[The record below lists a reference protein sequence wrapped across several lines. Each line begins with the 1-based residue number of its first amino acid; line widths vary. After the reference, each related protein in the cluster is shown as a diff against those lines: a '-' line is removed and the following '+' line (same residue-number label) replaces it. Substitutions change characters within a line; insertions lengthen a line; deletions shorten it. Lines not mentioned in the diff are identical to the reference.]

1 MISFFNEILKNNN
14 LKEHDG
20 RPLWKYN
27 LSENE
32 FYNLKKH
39 LSTLTKY
46 SYNDNRDITLY
57 FAEWW
62 KNEYNGGVPSIKSV
76 YENIKNCK
84 ITEDHFY
91 ELARKGAI
99 SLGIKWIKRENRLY
113 FRTLL
118 LQGGLPIHHL
128 LNPDNFNS
136 YTRFLKKI
144 LELRPSSIDEFAY
157 ENDITSILPNSSRN
171 DEIYE
176 CCLQIVE
183 AVWNGNEE
191 YSAIFNSRGGSN
203 IYNVL
208 KKHKETIENKITRN
222 TQYKAY
228 WILDKKADKN
238 TIRLTFN
245 FPNVTDADDLSK
257 ILEVRNEELKSEYN
271 LVVNEK
277 LLCRFRKNTQGN
289 YKVFWKN
296 NNSIEWDGKEM
307 KPDIYL
313 SSFEG
318 NKQQFLIRLV
328 DYPNL
333 NIPTLW
339 VNRSENEWILQKG
352 NHCSQD
358 EGFLL
363 FPDNWKVQN
372 GESNTKCRIG
382 EKELNWFKFC
392 GEIKL
397 FSNENEHV
405 TFRTKKTSFDW
416 FLQES
421 KPLYIISANMPI
433 ASHLPRI
440 FIYDLKGEQVKKK
453 EILWRLKGDIVWNN
467 WGRSLPVGCIEY
479 KINALD
485 TEEID
490 IFYNIGDL
498 VLDFES
504 NNPFE
509 ARIKIEQSEDLIIKI
524 KENYEEYDVREFN
537 QTISIKL
544 NDISKLPK
552 TIKARIT
559 KNSINRDL
567 HIEMV
572 PPFHGV
578 SVLDQEGKKL
588 QDEFS
593 LLFGHLAGYR
603 IYTPINYHNYYIKLF
618 NTNRPHIKIR
628 KKIPNGIT
636 PLREYEEVASQLF
649 RLTDAMDKETSVTME
664 LIDEND
670 TPLNKYYLKNYN
682 CTLHYYFD
690 DENLIIEF
698 LENNTEYLKPIA
710 IPLDCKLDEI
720 TPKDLVVNGEKY
732 TINEENL
739 KKFIVVSEY
748 DKENNNV
755 LLPAFVSSDKNNI
768 PSTKIDRQERI
779 KGNKIELESQ
789 NYNEPAWQ
797 KVKKYYDICIE
808 YDLPFSTFDHLR
820 ASCYTP
826 ELSVKMF
833 CFLSMNND
841 ENFIDSTCQIIE
853 DDLGFSFHW
862 IPKKYWSAA
871 IEWLENGLKHIYE
884 QNDIQIIIQ
893 RVMLKIQELIGST
906 IPIEWFSKINEF
918 ITAERLIEINGFH
931 LNTEIHKLRQR
942 LGYRVLEELPKQNPH
957 ISEEFKHIIPIT
969 NENYI
974 VKIILKAPLAV
985 ALSIAGKD
993 ESLWSHNEYSDEIRR
1008 NIKYVQWI
1016 SPDWYGKAILYSLS
1030 RINN

>member
-14 LKEHDG
+14 LQEHDG

-32 FYNLKKH
+32 FCNLKKH
-39 LSTLTKY
+39 LSTMTKY
-46 SYNDNRDITLY
+46 SYNDNRDFTLY

-62 KNEYNGGVPSIKSV
+62 KNEYSGGVPSIKSV
-76 YENIKNCK
+76 YEKIKDFK
-84 ITEDHFY
+84 ITVDHFY

-99 SLGIKWIKRENRLY
+99 SLGIKWIKKENRLY

-128 LNPDNFNS
+128 LNPDNLNA

-191 YSAIFNSRGGSN
+191 YLAIFNSRGGSN
-203 IYNVL
+203 ISNEL

-228 WILDKKADKN
+228 WILDKQADKN
-238 TIRLTFN
+238 TIKLAFN
-245 FPNVTDADDLSK
+245 FPNVTDSDNLSK
-257 ILEVRNEELKSEYN
+257 ILGIRNEELKSEYN
-271 LVVNEK
+271 LIVNEI
-277 LLCRFRKNTQGN
+277 LLCKFRKNTKGN

-296 NNSIEWDGKEM
+296 SNSIEWDGKEM

-363 FPDNWKVQN
+363 FPDNWKIQN
-372 GESNTKCRIG
+372 VESNTKCMIG
-382 EKELNWFKFC
+382 EKELNWYKFSD
-392 GEIKL
+392 EIKL

-405 TFRTKKTSFDW
+405 TFRTRKTSFDW

-421 KPLYIISANMPI
+421 KPLWIISANMPI
-433 ASHLPRI
+433 SSHLPRI
-440 FIYDLKGEQVKKK
+440 FIYDSKGEQVREK

-467 WGRSLPVGCIEY
+467 WGRSIPVGCIEY

-490 IFYNIGDL
+490 VFYNIGDL

-509 ARIKIEQSEDLIIKI
+509 ASIKIAQSEDLMIKI
-524 KENYEEYDVREFN
+524 KENHEEYDVREFN

-578 SVLDQEGKKL
+578 SVLDHEGKKL

-593 LLFGHLAGYR
+593 LLFGHLAGNR
-603 IYTPINYHNYYIKLF
+603 IYTPINYHNYYIF
-618 NTNRPHIKIR
+618 IIKVI
-628 KKIPNGIT
+628 
-636 PLREYEEVASQLF
+636 
-649 RLTDAMDKETSVTME
+649 M
-664 LIDEND
+664 
-670 TPLNKYYLKNYN
+670 
-682 CTLHYYFD
+682 
-690 DENLIIEF
+690 
-698 LENNTEYLKPIA
+698 
-710 IPLDCKLDEI
+710 
-720 TPKDLVVNGEKY
+720 
-732 TINEENL
+732 
-739 KKFIVVSEY
+739 
-748 DKENNNV
+748 
-755 LLPAFVSSDKNNI
+755 
-768 PSTKIDRQERI
+768 
-779 KGNKIELESQ
+779 
-789 NYNEPAWQ
+789 
-797 KVKKYYDICIE
+797 
-808 YDLPFSTFDHLR
+808 
-820 ASCYTP
+820 
-826 ELSVKMF
+826 
-833 CFLSMNND
+833 
-841 ENFIDSTCQIIE
+841 
-853 DDLGFSFHW
+853 
-862 IPKKYWSAA
+862 
-871 IEWLENGLKHIYE
+871 
-884 QNDIQIIIQ
+884 
-893 RVMLKIQELIGST
+893 
-906 IPIEWFSKINEF
+906 
-918 ITAERLIEINGFH
+918 
-931 LNTEIHKLRQR
+931 
-942 LGYRVLEELPKQNPH
+942 
-957 ISEEFKHIIPIT
+957 
-969 NENYI
+969 
-974 VKIILKAPLAV
+974 
-985 ALSIAGKD
+985 
-993 ESLWSHNEYSDEIRR
+993 
-1008 NIKYVQWI
+1008 
-1016 SPDWYGKAILYSLS
+1016 
-1030 RINN
+1030 